1 MVTGWQ
7 YQRFSAI
14 FPIFPRI
21 GIDSIGGVRV
31 PGGYCRLL
39 AFRLS
44 HVVISN
50 SGVTRIAPSLDTID
64 TSTYILKRS
73 RMTRKQLMYQDVQDR
88 PQAIPASIHSPAS
101 YTCQLSSFYRPYEQD
116 LQQNVNSA
124 FPRVII

>member
-73 RMTRKQLMYQDVQDR
+73 RMTRKQLMYQDVQNVYKEKK
-88 PQAIPASIHSPAS
+88 P
-101 YTCQLSSFYRPYEQD
+101 LSLVLEKNDTKHEGSKRT
-116 LQQNVNSA
+116 L
-124 FPRVII
+124 

>member
-1 MVTGWQ
+1 MALYTISNSINKLNGHGWQ

-73 RMTRKQLMYQDVQDR
+73 RMTRKQLMYQDVQ
-88 PQAIPASIHSPAS
+88 ASSDS
-101 YTCQLSSFYRPYEQD
+101 CQHT
-116 LQQNVNSA
+116 
-124 FPRVII
+124 